1 MRNYPS
7 RLQSDSKSYCFK
19 CADCH
24 SAPTSDIINHCLQ
37 EFHLSNAAPVRRGPR
52 NARSKIPSMPETVE
66 QQGTAGGDSVP
77 KVTAEGT
84 LRASVSSADL
94 GLFKGVTEA
103 RQIFPEN
110 LFVLSLE
117 KKSHSLHNCYKQ
129 GKEHCPAV
137 QISDSLI
144 TAWPCRCCFGTAGSA
159 EGEHWF
165 VSVLAQGW
173 HCPVTSPT
181 LCWNLAL
188 WQGVESASYPAES
201 ELLLTKHPWGQA
213 ALTPHATDCSA
224 GGFISWGTCQRHGQP
239 CRMAPALC
247 AHRTQVPSLLL
258 WNKTRHGRGKHELIT
273 GSHKFRYCRY
283 MRYL

>member
-1 MRNYPS
+1 MP
-7 RLQSDSKSYCFK
+7 LQSEE
-19 CADCH
+19 
-24 SAPTSDIINHCLQ
+24 APEMPGLKFLPCQRRWNSRGLQ
-37 EFHLSNAAPVRRGPR
+37 VVTVSQRWQLKGHWELQFHLLILAFLKVSLRQDKYFLKTCLCYLLRRNHTVYTTATSKEKSIAQQCRFQTLWSQHGPAGAAL
-52 NARSKIPSMPETVE
+52 ALL
-66 QQGTAGGDSVP
+66 A
-77 KVTAEGT
+77 
-84 LRASVSSADL
+84 LL
-94 GLFKGVTEA
+94 
-103 RQIFPEN
+103 
-110 LFVLSLE
+110 
-117 KKSHSLHNCYKQ
+117 KS
-129 GKEHCPAV
+129 
-137 QISDSLI
+137 
-144 TAWPCRCCFGTAGSA
+144 
-159 EGEHWF
+159 EHWF

-213 ALTPHATDCSA
+213 ALTPHPTDCSA